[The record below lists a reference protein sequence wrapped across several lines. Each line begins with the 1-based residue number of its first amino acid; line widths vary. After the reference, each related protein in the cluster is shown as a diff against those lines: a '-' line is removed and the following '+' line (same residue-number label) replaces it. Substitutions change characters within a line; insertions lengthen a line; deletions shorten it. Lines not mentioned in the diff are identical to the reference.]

1 MRFKFKWPSFGRSKA
16 KKEDEKSTDVGTAE
30 DKMEVDEDNKNYD
43 ANQIDVED
51 NDSENKTEAAINDT
65 VSIFKR

>member
-1 MRFKFKWPSFGRSKA
+1 MSNSVINDKN
-16 KKEDEKSTDVGTAE
+16 TTAE
-30 DKMEVDEDNKNYD
+30 DKMEVEDEDNKNYD

-65 VSIFKR
+65 VSIFMSIL